1 LIKPIGSAG
10 EEALMYKK
18 IVVTLDG
25 SELSECVIPH
35 LEAFRKG
42 FPESE
47 VTLLR
52 VVEPVDSTVA
62 AHADVI
68 SPEQWKARENAMV
81 VDAADYLTK
90 VAGRLEEGGTPVHSN
105 VIIGRVEDR
114 IIDFAKDENVE
125 LIIMATHGRSG
136 VSRWVRGSVADRILR
151 MAHIPVLM
159 VRAPGTRRA

>member
-1 LIKPIGSAG
+1 
-10 EEALMYKK
+10 MYKK
-18 IVVTLDG
+18 ILVTFDG

-35 LEAFRKG
+35 LETFRKG

-52 VVEPVDSTVA
+52 VVEPVDTTLA

-68 SPEQWKARENAMV
+68 SPDQWKARENAMV
-81 VDAADYLTK
+81 VEAGDYLTK
-90 VAGRLEEGGTPVHSN
+90 VACRLEQGGAQVHSN
-105 VIIGRVEDR
+105 VIIGRVEER
-114 IIDFAKDENVE
+114 IIDYAKEENID

-136 VSRWVRGSVADRILR
+136 VSRWVRGSVADRVLR

-159 VRAPGTRRA
+159 VRAPGTKRA

>member
-1 LIKPIGSAG
+1 VKRIGLAVK
-10 EEALMYKK
+10 EALMYKK
-18 IVVTLDG
+18 ILVTLDG

-35 LEAFRKG
+35 LEKFRKG

-47 VTLLR
+47 IILLR

-81 VDAADYLTK
+81 VDAANYLTQ
-90 VAGRLEEGGTPVHSN
+90 VAGRLDQGGARVHSN
-105 VIIGRVEDR
+105 VITGRVEDR
-114 IIDFAKDENVE
+114 ITDYANEEKVD

-136 VSRWVRGSVADRILR
+136 VSRWVRGSVADKVLR

-159 VRAPGTRRA
+159 VRAPGTSRA